1 MFIKIIILI
10 FLSFN
15 SNYSC
20 PITKDKEYY
29 VVSDFSKFSDLNF
42 TDCDTNFKNL
52 KGLELKPYKKL
63 MLDKTLNFTGL
74 KLTIQEN
81 NNFNII
87 IRNIKG
93 IDLRSQGILIN
104 QIQFENKREINWNFK
119 SSNFDFYFGNQLI
132 DKKLCSLEY
141 FYKKIKKNV
150 EYWILGFLI
159 SDIEYLFLRSDVK
172 LSGQTCPFVFG
183 NLKIQLFAIEKLSS
197 SFIYTNMLG
206 FYDKKNN
213 KSFDNLKL
221 MQFTAR
227 LFHVNLKQTLFN
239 EIVFGNLSILDLYG
253 QINSI
258 QNDLFKYLNSL
269 KILRIHTQNARSLL
283 TNNNKWFEYLNFKV
297 NLESNEFVNMYKNL
311 DKMFILSIVQTF
323 TNLTYYNYPEEDFCY
338 FKNFPHKQ
346 FVLTSLKPNYKT
358 SFSCTEIY
366 LIQYSYFLR
375 EEIDYYLN
383 GTSDFSY
390 FMENFF
396 NKNVS
401 NYVNLP
407 ISLLKEK
414 CDFEKRLKNCNIE
427 TIESKK
433 YWDMIDWYET
443 SEYTYLA
450 FLLYVNPLFAFFC
463 ILINLTSVA
472 VLKSKYLKK
481 EIQNNYNYFNLH
493 SISNAI
499 FILLIPF
506 ELITNCVFSEFFCS
520 EFFDSFIVHYLD
532 KIILKLLNNSFKTF
546 SNVSYLAFILIR
558 YINVTNTKNKH
569 LKRFKNIKF
578 RNFIVITFILS
589 LIVNSYIF
597 FEYEF
602 VSRDKLYSK
611 LNDLDS
617 IKPFDNFKTDIAH
630 KEFII
635 LNFFQYLKLI
645 VSDLLFFLL
654 SIMIDITLVI
664 FIQKNINKMRVA
676 SLGITTRAI
685 SLELKKK
692 SKSRLTAM
700 VILNGINFLL
710 LRFPLAIID
719 FYGLIFSYNE
729 NDSNVIQFKPDI
741 FSFVICRIFLF
752 CQDLQKIFTTL
763 YFISFFVQF
772 FIFFK
777 LDKNFKQGLSFKN
790 RTS

>member
-1 MFIKIIILI
+1 MLFKIIILI
-10 FLSFN
+10 FLSFKAN
-15 SNYSC
+15 FSC
-20 PITKDKEYY
+20 PITKDEEYY

-42 TDCDTNFKNL
+42 TDCSRNFKNL
-52 KGLELKPYKKL
+52 VGLELKPYKKL
-63 MLDKTLNFTGL
+63 ILDNTLNLTGL
-74 KLTIQEN
+74 KLTAPGS
-81 NNFNII
+81 NNFGII
-87 IRNIKG
+87 FRNIKG
-93 IDLRSQGILIN
+93 IDYKSPGILLN
-104 QIQFENKREINWNFK
+104 QIQSENKRDIHWNFK

-132 DKKLCSLEY
+132 DKKLCNLEY
-141 FYKKIKKNV
+141 FYKKINKNA

-172 LSGQTCPFVFG
+172 LSEQTCPLVFG
-183 NLKIQLFAIEKLSS
+183 YLKIQLFAIEKLSS

-206 FYDKKNN
+206 FYENKYN
-213 KSFDNLKL
+213 KSFDSLKL

-239 EIVFGNLSILDLYG
+239 EIVFGNLLILDLYG

-269 KILRIHTQNARSLL
+269 KILRIHTQNARRLL

-297 NLESNEFVNMYKNL
+297 NLESNEFANLYKNL
-311 DKMFILSIVQTF
+311 DKIFILSIVQTF

-346 FVLTSLKPNYKT
+346 FVLTSLRPNYKT

-366 LIQYSYFLR
+366 LIQYSYFLE
-375 EEIDYYLN
+375 EEIDFYLN
-383 GTSDFSY
+383 GFSDFSY
-390 FMENFF
+390 FMEKFF

-401 NYVNLP
+401 NYVDLP
-407 ISLLKEK
+407 ISVLKEE
-414 CDFEKRLKNCNIE
+414 CDFEKRLKNCNIT

-450 FLLYVNPLFAFFC
+450 FLLYVNPMFAFFC
-463 ILINLTSVA
+463 ILINLINVA

-493 SISNAI
+493 SISNVI
-499 FILLIPF
+499 FLLLIPF

-520 EFFDSFIVHYLD
+520 EFFDSFLVHYLD

-578 RNFIVITFILS
+578 RNFIVITFLLS
-589 LIVNSYIF
+589 LLVNSYIC

-611 LNDLDS
+611 LNDLNS
-617 IKPFDNFKTDIAH
+617 VKPFDNFKTDISH

-635 LNFFQYLKLI
+635 LNFFQYIKLI
-645 VSDLLFFLL
+645 ISDLLFFLL
-654 SIMIDITLVI
+654 SIMIDLTLII

-676 SLGITTRAI
+676 SLGITTSVV

-710 LRFPLAIID
+710 LRFPLAVID
-719 FYGLIFSYNE
+719 FYGLIFSYNKN
-729 NDSNVIQFKPDI
+729 NDSNLVQFKPDI

-777 LDKNFKQGLSFKN
+777 LDKNFKQGLSFKIV
-790 RTS
+790 